1 MITSDDFGE
10 AVEMAFA
17 SLADHAGLIGPL
29 KMDSRVVYA
38 STSPSFQVRF
48 RSLHWDEGGYARTSV
63 QVDSFRSAS
72 VEGLFVAAGLGPV
85 QRVHTVARTM
95 QPLRVALDSQSSA
108 IRACYRCLKAKAA
121 TRSFAP
127 ALAADLPGAR
137 REGMNCV

>member
-17 SLADHAGLIGPL
+17 SLADDAGLIGPL

-38 STSPSFQVRF
+38 STSPSFLVRF
-48 RSLHWDEGGYARTSV
+48 RSLHRDEGGYAWTSV

-72 VEGLFVAAGLGPV
+72 VEGLLVAAGLGPA

-95 QPLRVALDSQSSA
+95 QSLRLALDSQASA
-108 IRACYRCLKAKAA
+108 IRALL
-121 TRSFAP
+121 P
-127 ALAADLPGAR
+127 VLEGEGGDALFRTCIGR
-137 REGMNCV
+137 